1 MTPPIVFLSDFGYRN
16 EWVGICHAVINK
28 IAPESHVIDLSH
40 GVPPLD
46 VRAGALLLSDSLP
59 YLRHDAVV
67 LAVVDPSVGRELD
80 IAIKTGNGRI
90 LVGPDNGLLAPAW
103 RAAEGVASAVSITS
117 SEILLEPVSQS
128 FHARDVFAPAA
139 AHLAAGASLDDL
151 GEPIEPQT
159 LVDLHVSEPTV
170 EPGKIACEVLDL
182 NRFGNVQL
190 NVRTSHLAAAGLDQA
205 ERISVEATS
214 GSAIVKRVATYA
226 DLTEGEWGL
235 NGRPA
240 WLALGHPRKPV
251 QRRRRPRSRRRRPS
265 LAYPG
270 ARLSSSL
277 FGVTPSGA
285 VHTGAAATLEVRS
298 GSCTRADLAA
308 DAAPRVD
315 VHELRQRGIHLTS
328 GGLPPRR
335 AYALVRF
342 SRGDMRACG

>member
-28 IAPESHVIDLSH
+28 IAPESQVIDLSH

-59 YLRHDAVV
+59 FLRHEAVV

-80 IAIKTGNGRI
+80 IAIRTGDGRI

-103 RAAEGVASAVSITS
+103 RAAEGVANAVSITS

-139 AHLAAGASLDDL
+139 AHLATGASLDDL
-151 GEPIEPQT
+151 GEPIEPQA

-190 NVRTSHLAAAGLDQA
+190 NARTSHLAAAGLDQA

-214 GSAIVKRVATYA
+214 GNAVVKRVATYA

-235 NGRPA
+235 MVDPRG
-240 WLALGHPRKPV
+240 WLSVVRGN
-251 QRRRRPRSRRRRPS
+251 PS
-265 LAYPG
+265 N
-270 ARLSSSL
+270 
-277 FGVTPSGA
+277 
-285 VHTGAAATLEVRS
+285 AAADLGV
-298 GSCTRADLAA
+298 GAD
-308 DAAPRVD
+308 D
-315 VHELRQRGIHLTS
+315 
-328 GGLPPRR
+328 
-335 AYALVRF
+335 LVWL
-342 SRGDMRACG
+342 SRGRD